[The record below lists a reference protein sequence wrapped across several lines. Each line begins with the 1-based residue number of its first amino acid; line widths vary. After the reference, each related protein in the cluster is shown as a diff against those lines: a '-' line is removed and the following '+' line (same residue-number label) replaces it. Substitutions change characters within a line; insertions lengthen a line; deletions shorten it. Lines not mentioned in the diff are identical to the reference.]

1 MANMEEFVPQ
11 VREFIP
17 ERWLRDETNSNS
29 HLVGDTATPFMYLP
43 FGFGPRACAG
53 KRIVDMMLEIA
64 IARLVRNFQIGF
76 EYPIENAFK
85 ARFFVQPNIP
95 FKFKF
100 VERSD

>member
-1 MANMEEFVPQ
+1 
-11 VREFIP
+11 
-17 ERWLRDETNSNS
+17 
-29 HLVGDTATPFMYLP
+29 
-43 FGFGPRACAG
+43 
-53 KRIVDMMLEIA
+53 MMLEIA

-85 ARFFVQPNIP
+85 AKFFVQPNIP